1 MRFESIHVDIHIIS
15 RSCQVQSTHPWKFSR
30 GGQDHAIPRHPAPN
44 SGSQTHGWA
53 GQNQPQTGWHLNHRR
68 YVVRTF
74 IWNASKV
81 SNVTSSSTKKLLE
94 THDIMGQCNYEMFA
108 VCIPNS
114 QDVAIGHPKKNNSF
128 HNQGKTG
135 KQILRKGV
143 VSKFEPPKPHGWQY
157 PKAPRPWSM
166 DPSNWTE
173 ICKQQLP
180 LAIFLVIEKQPNSK
194 ITN

>member
-1 MRFESIHVDIHIIS
+1 MSISTSYLDHVKFKAPIH
-15 RSCQVQSTHPWKFSR
+15 
-30 GGQDHAIPRHPAPN
+30 GN
-44 SGSQTHGWA
+44 SAEVG
-53 GQNQPQTGWHLNHRR
+53 R
-68 YVVRTF
+68 
-74 IWNASKV
+74 I
-81 SNVTSSSTKKLLE
+81 TSSQDTQPPTQAARLMGERDKINLKRVDTWTTGDMLSEPLTEMHQKFQMWRQQKNLE

-114 QDVAIGHPKKNNSF
+114 QDVAIGHPKKNSFF

-180 LAIFLVIEKQPNSK
+180 FTIFLVIEKQPNSK